1 MNKPLITVVMPA
13 YKAEEFLLEA
23 LMSVKAQTYTEWE
36 LIVVE
41 DGSKDCTE
49 EIVKDFASSLVERN
63 IQYVHHSQNQGVSAA
78 RNTAIKLAKGEF
90 LAFLDSD
97 DIWKEYHL
105 ELSIRELQLSGA
117 DLAHSAI
124 EVFNNKTRKTII
136 VINPS
141 DEEIAD
147 FPNSFFKRCYVLM
160 PTVVVKRSI
169 FQKLGDFDQ
178 KIKIAEDYDY
188 WLRIVEA
195 GFKFVYV
202 PGIHALY
209 RKNITSLTTSF
220 TMVLGYHCLVLRKH
234 SNSKIIPRE
243 TRNYA
248 ISKYH
253 VEVALRN
260 LKNDPKKSIESILW
274 TFQFAPISSFKELV
288 RRLLD
293 PESAKEWIDFTL
305 PSDKDQ

>member
-1 MNKPLITVVMPA
+1 MNKPLITVVMPT
-13 YKAEEFLLEA
+13 YKAEEFILEA
-23 LMSVKAQTYTEWE
+23 LMSAKAQTYTEWE

-41 DGSKDCTE
+41 DGSKDRTE
-49 EIVKDFASSLVERN
+49 EIVKEFASSLIDRN
-63 IQYVHHSQNQGVSAA
+63 IQYVHHSQNQGVSEA

-105 ELSIRELQLSGA
+105 ELSVRELQLSGA

-124 EVFNNKTRKTII
+124 EVFNHKTRKPII
-136 VINPS
+136 VITPT

-147 FPNSFFKRCYVLM
+147 FPNSLFKRCYVPM
-160 PTVVVKRSI
+160 STVVVKKSI
-169 FQKLGDFDQ
+169 FQKLGGFDPNFKNSQ
-178 KIKIAEDYDY
+178 DYDY

-209 RKNITSLTTSF
+209 RKNITSLTTNF
-220 TMVLGYHCLVLRKH
+220 TRLLGYHCLVLRKH
-234 SNSKIIPRE
+234 SNLEIIPRE

-248 ISKYH
+248 ISRYH
-253 VEVALRN
+253 IEVALRN
-260 LKNDPKKSIESILW
+260 LKNDPKKSIESLLW

-288 RRLLD
+288 RRLFD

-305 PSDKDQ
+305 PSDND

>member
-13 YKAEEFLLEA
+13 YKAEEFILES

-49 EIVKDFASSLVERN
+49 EIVKEFASSVVNRN
-63 IQYVHHSQNQGVSAA
+63 IQYIHHSENQGASQA

-117 DLAHSAI
+117 DLAYGAM
-124 EVFNNKTRKTII
+124 ELFNHKTRKPII
-136 VINPS
+136 VITPT
-141 DEEIAD
+141 EEEVAD
-147 FPNSFFKRCYVLM
+147 FPNSFFKRCYVLI
-160 PTVVVKRSI
+160 PTVVVKRSV
-169 FQKLGDFDQ
+169 FKKLGDFDQ
-178 KIKIAEDYDY
+178 KLKIAEDYDY

-195 GFKFVYV
+195 GFKFVYM

-209 RKNITSLTTSF
+209 RKNISSLTTSF
-220 TMVLGYHCLVLRKH
+220 TRILENHCLVLRKH
-234 SNSKIIPRE
+234 SNLEIIPRE

-248 ISKYH
+248 ISRYH

-260 LKNDPKKSIESILW
+260 LKNDPKKSLESILW

-288 RRLLD
+288 RRLVD
-293 PESAKEWIDFTL
+293 RESGKEWIDYTL
-305 PSDKDQ
+305 PSDNDQ

>member
-1 MNKPLITVVMPA
+1 MPA
-13 YKAEEFLLEA
+13 YKAEEFILEA

-41 DGSKDCTE
+41 DGSKDRTE
-49 EIVKDFASSLVERN
+49 EIVKEFASTIVDRK
-63 IQYVHHSQNQGVSAA
+63 IQYVHHSQNKGAGEA

-136 VINPS
+136 IVNPS

-147 FPNSFFKRCYVLM
+147 FPNSFFKRCYVPM
-160 PTVVVKRSI
+160 PTVVVKKSI

-178 KIKIAEDYDY
+178 NLKIAEDYDY
-188 WLRIVEA
+188 WLRMVEA

-220 TMVLGYHCLVLRKH
+220 TIVLGYHCLVLRKH
-234 SNSKIIPRE
+234 YNSKIIPRE

-248 ISKYH
+248 ISRYH

-260 LKNDPKKSIESILW
+260 LKNNPKKSLESLLW

-288 RRLLD
+288 RRLVD
-293 PESAKEWIDFTL
+293 PESGKEWIDFTL
-305 PSDKDQ
+305 PSDKDE